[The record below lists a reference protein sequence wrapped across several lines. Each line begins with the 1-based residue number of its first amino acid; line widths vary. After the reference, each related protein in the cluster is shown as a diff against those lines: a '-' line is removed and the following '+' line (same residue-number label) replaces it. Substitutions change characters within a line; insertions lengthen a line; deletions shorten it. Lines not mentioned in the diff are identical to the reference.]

1 MKNFIAITVTF
12 LCIVSCSGVPAVRHE
27 LTRAESLMESRP
39 DSALAILEGINTSD
53 LVRKKDKAAFALSM
67 SMALDKNYID
77 VTDDSLISRAVSYYG
92 RKGSPDQKL
101 KSCYYMG
108 VIASNR
114 QDDESAMEWYVK
126 AEDNVARCRD
136 NAAVGRHYKAKMVL
150 YQNSYDFENAIAQ
163 AESAA
168 KYYLADNDSLRYYNV
183 INDLANLNNMK
194 QDFHMAG
201 YYLGVLE
208 KSWNSLTPYQKSLYY
223 SNRLVTGVF
232 ARKEDVG
239 MILSEYT
246 SGDLEESLIKW
257 ISVAE
262 AHLYLGEINSAQ
274 DALNNH
280 VRYGGRL
287 NQAYYWI
294 DAQIKENLDR
304 YEEAMDSYK
313 KYIEFIDK
321 TDVPLLKSETKYIE
335 ERYNARLH
343 ETMMRFMA
351 IIMCLIIVI
360 ILLAVYIL
368 TKLLKKSYRT
378 LWDERAR
385 HEEDRESLE
394 RERKE
399 AVTMYESLKKEV
411 SRLSRIKSEKG
422 LDNDVRVQLEK
433 RLKVLNMFILAEMSD
448 SFNRIAYEEL
458 GRLIENRDDFMI
470 STSKTFMLSHPEFL
484 EYLKKHD
491 LSEWEIGCCCLYCI
505 GFNGVE
511 LSDFLNRKAIYN
523 INGTIRQKLG
533 IPKSFSKID
542 LFLQNKM
549 NSMK

>member
-1 MKNFIAITVTF
+1 
-12 LCIVSCSGVPAVRHE
+12 
-27 LTRAESLMESRP
+27 MESRP

-136 NAAVGRHYKAKMVL
+136 NAAVGRLYKAKMVL

-304 YEEAMDSYK
+304 CEEAMDSYK

-321 TDVPLLKSETKYIE
+321 TDVPLWLTCKVP
-335 ERYNARLH
+335 
-343 ETMMRFMA
+343 
-351 IIMCLIIVI
+351 CLSYPK
-360 ILLAVYIL
+360 IL
-368 TKLLKKSYRT
+368 
-378 LWDERAR
+378 
-385 HEEDRESLE
+385 
-394 RERKE
+394 
-399 AVTMYESLKKEV
+399 
-411 SRLSRIKSEKG
+411 
-422 LDNDVRVQLEK
+422 
-433 RLKVLNMFILAEMSD
+433 
-448 SFNRIAYEEL
+448 
-458 GRLIENRDDFMI
+458 
-470 STSKTFMLSHPEFL
+470 
-484 EYLKKHD
+484 
-491 LSEWEIGCCCLYCI
+491 
-505 GFNGVE
+505 
-511 LSDFLNRKAIYN
+511 
-523 INGTIRQKLG
+523 
-533 IPKSFSKID
+533 
-542 LFLQNKM
+542 
-549 NSMK
+549 